1 MAATA
6 VAAAARK
13 VEITLPLFE
22 ESDDAASVDVNVSVA
37 SLFLLDF
44 VVGALVL
51 LAVGALVA
59 LVGLFELLLL
69 LRLRLRFSF
78 LTFSNLTSCRR
89 VGCLI
94 TVRDA

>member
-22 ESDDAASVDVNVSVA
+22 ESDDSASVDVNVSVA
-37 SLFLLDF
+37 LLDLLDF

-51 LAVGALVA
+51 LAVGA

-78 LTFSNLTSCRR
+78 
-89 VGCLI
+89 
-94 TVRDA
+94 

>member
-51 LAVGALVA
+51 LAVGALV
-59 LVGLFELLLL
+59 GLFELLLL

-78 LTFSNLTSCRR
+78 
-89 VGCLI
+89 
-94 TVRDA
+94 

>member
-37 SLFLLDF
+37 LLDLLDF

-78 LTFSNLTSCRR
+78 
-89 VGCLI
+89 
-94 TVRDA
+94 

>member
-22 ESDDAASVDVNVSVA
+22 ESDDSASVDVNVSVA
-37 SLFLLDF
+37 LLDLLDF

-69 LRLRLRFSF
+69 LRLRLRFRGLDF
-78 LTFSNLTSCRR
+78 
-89 VGCLI
+89 G
-94 TVRDA
+94 

>member
-22 ESDDAASVDVNVSVA
+22 ESDDSASVDVNVSVA
-37 SLFLLDF
+37 LLDLLDF

-51 LAVGALVA
+51 LAVGA

>member
-13 VEITLPLFE
+13 EEITLPLFE
-22 ESDDAASVDVNVSVA
+22 ESDDSASVDVNVSVA
-37 SLFLLDF
+37 LLDLLDF

-51 LAVGALVA
+51 LAVGA

-78 LTFSNLTSCRR
+78 
-89 VGCLI
+89 
-94 TVRDA
+94 

>member
-22 ESDDAASVDVNVSVA
+22 ESDDSASVDVNVSV
-37 SLFLLDF
+37 SLLDLLDF

-51 LAVGALVA
+51 LAVGA